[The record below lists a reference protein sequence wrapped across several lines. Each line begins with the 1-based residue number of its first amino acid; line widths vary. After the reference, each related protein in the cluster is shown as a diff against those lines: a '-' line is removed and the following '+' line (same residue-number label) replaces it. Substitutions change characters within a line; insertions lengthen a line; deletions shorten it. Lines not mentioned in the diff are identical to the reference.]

1 MDVSNL
7 FRGAQEFNKVEPQNP
22 CEYDRKVWDDM
33 NGNALKQNHN
43 LRIMCMGLVGALV
56 IVTVGNVYQATQST
70 VEPYII
76 EVDSTTGAIRK
87 AGAISEMNYTP
98 EKLEI
103 EYFLGRFI
111 QDTRS
116 LPVDGEVYKQSWY
129 EAYGYMTK
137 DAAAAMSAE
146 MEKQDRTGDFGKKR
160 IKVTIN
166 SILPVNSGSDS
177 YQANWTEEVW
187 DLTTGSQK
195 TVKMTGIFT
204 ITIIQ
209 GKDKKSLMENPL
221 GIYVKDFSWSEENVA
236 NVSKEKAGD
245 K

>member
-7 FRGAQEFNKVEPQNP
+7 FRGAQELNKEDPQNP

-87 AGAISEMNYTP
+87 AGVISEMKYTP

-103 EYFLGRFI
+103 EYFLGKFI
-111 QDTRS
+111 RQ
-116 LPVDGEVYKQSWY
+116 Q
-129 EAYGYMTK
+129 
-137 DAAAAMSAE
+137 
-146 MEKQDRTGDFGKKR
+146 
-160 IKVTIN
+160 I
-166 SILPVNSGSDS
+166 
-177 YQANWTEEVW
+177 
-187 DLTTGSQK
+187 
-195 TVKMTGIFT
+195 
-204 ITIIQ
+204 
-209 GKDKKSLMENPL
+209 
-221 GIYVKDFSWSEENVA
+221 
-236 NVSKEKAGD
+236 
-245 K
+245 

>member
-1 MDVSNL
+1 
-7 FRGAQEFNKVEPQNP
+7 
-22 CEYDRKVWDDM
+22 
-33 NGNALKQNHN
+33 
-43 LRIMCMGLVGALV
+43 
-56 IVTVGNVYQATQST
+56 
-70 VEPYII
+70 
-76 EVDSTTGAIRK
+76 
-87 AGAISEMNYTP
+87 
-98 EKLEI
+98 
-103 EYFLGRFI
+103 
-111 QDTRS
+111 
-116 LPVDGEVYKQSWY
+116 
-129 EAYGYMTK
+129 
-137 DAAAAMSAE
+137 
-146 MEKQDRTGDFGKKR
+146 
-160 IKVTIN
+160 
-166 SILPVNSGSDS
+166 LPVNSGSDS